1 MVLDHNYILSGHKL
15 ETVLILKKD
24 SPKIL
29 ILLDR
34 LKLDGIF
41 GLSNGD
47 EKKEM
52 DSRQSIIGLISRVL
66 EIIQM
71 QSLDSR
77 AWSLDPWLKS

>member
-1 MVLDHNYILSGHKL
+1 VLDHNYILSGHKL
-15 ETVLILKKD
+15 ETVLILKKV

-34 LKLDGIF
+34 LKIDGIC

-52 DSRQSIIGLISRVL
+52 DSRQSIIGHISRVL

-71 QSLDSR
+71 HSLESR